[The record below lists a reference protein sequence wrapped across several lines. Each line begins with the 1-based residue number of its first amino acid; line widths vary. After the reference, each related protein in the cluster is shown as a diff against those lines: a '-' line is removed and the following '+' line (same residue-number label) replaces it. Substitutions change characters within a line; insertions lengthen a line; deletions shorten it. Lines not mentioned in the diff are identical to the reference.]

1 MVTVKDSTGNAI
13 TTGGEKFAV
22 KISNTCVKFNDYY
35 CSPSGNVGPLSSNIN
50 GIMTDHNNGTYTYSY
65 ILSTTGLC

>member
-1 MVTVKDSTGNAI
+1 MVTAKDSSGNAI

-22 KISNTCVKFNDYY
+22 KISNTCTKVNDYY

-50 GIMTDHNNGTYTYSY
+50 GIMTDNNGTYTYSY